1 MIEKCLNK
9 KMLDWSLSKLII
21 YLKKEQ
27 WTNFKDIQSG
37 LLQKFIKKKKY
48 NVIA

>member
-9 KMLDWSLSKLII
+9 KMLNWSLSKLII
-21 YLKKEQ
+21 HLKKNNEQ
-27 WTNFKDIQSG
+27 ILKIQSG

-48 NVIA
+48 NMIA